1 MRPLRQCQA
10 GSLALRAWCT
20 VQGMAL
26 PRCIDTPRLVLR
38 DPRPADAE
46 ALFTHALG
54 SAEVLRLLGLRP
66 HPSVADTRQHISHDI
81 HRWLKQSGWL
91 WVLALPS
98 PDAPDGMAIGQIELT
113 PMSHPGAS
121 AHHLRLGY
129 VLGRPWWGQGH
140 MSEAVDAVLQ
150 AAMAQPPVWR
160 VDALCD
166 EANTASARLLAR
178 VGMQREGLLRKV
190 VMHPNAAAHPRD
202 AWLYARTREARET
215 LVATPPH
222 NGVPDVT
229 EALQPCPTTPPCAT

>member
-1 MRPLRQCQA
+1 
-10 GSLALRAWCT
+10 
-20 VQGMAL
+20 MAL
-26 PRCIDTPRLVLR
+26 PRRIDTARLVLR

-46 ALFTHALG
+46 ALFAHALG
-54 SAEVLRLLGLRP
+54 SAEVLHLLGLRP
-66 HPSVADTRQHISHDI
+66 HPSVADTRQHIAHDI

-98 PDAPDGMAIGQIELT
+98 LAAPDGMAIGQIELT

-129 VLGRPWWGQGH
+129 VLGRPWWGQGL

-150 AAMAQPPVWR
+150 AAMAQPQVWR

-166 EANTASARLLAR
+166 KANTASARLLAR

-202 AWLYARTREARET
+202 AWLYARTREV
-215 LVATPPH
+215 VAPPPPPH
-222 NGVPDVT
+222 NGGPNLAPLAPPVT
-229 EALQPCPTTPPCAT
+229 ADLQPCPTTPPCAT